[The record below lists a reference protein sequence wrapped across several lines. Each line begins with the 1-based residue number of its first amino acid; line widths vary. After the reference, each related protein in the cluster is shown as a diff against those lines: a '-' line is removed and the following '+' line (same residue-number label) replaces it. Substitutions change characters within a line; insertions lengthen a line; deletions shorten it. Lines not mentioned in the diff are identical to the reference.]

1 LMGMRILTAGVLGGV
16 AMFIWSSIA
25 HMVLPLGE
33 AGMKEIPDEAT
44 VARELHRSLADK
56 SGLYIFPGLGVGE
69 NATRAEKHAAMK
81 KAMDKV
87 ATGPSGIVM
96 YNSGRPFSFARYLT
110 IEFITEVVEATLA
123 VFLLGQTRIATFA
136 GRVGFVTAAGVV
148 AAIATN
154 VSYWNW
160 YGFPAVYTL
169 SYMFIQIVGFV
180 CAGLVAGLV
189 LRRTAPRVAG

>member
-1 LMGMRILTAGVLGGV
+1 MVMRILIAGVLGGV

-33 AGMKEIPDEAT
+33 AGMKEIPDEGELT
-44 VARELHRSLADK
+44 RELHRSLADK

-69 NATRAEKHAAMK
+69 NATREEKHAAMK

-96 YNSGRPFSFARYLT
+96 YNSARPFSFARYLT

-123 VFLLGQTRIATFA
+123 VFLLAQTTLGSFA
-136 GRVGFVTAAGVV
+136 GRVGFIALAGVL

-180 CAGLVAGLV
+180 CAGIIAALV
-189 LRRTAPRVAG
+189 LRRSIPRHVS

>member
-1 LMGMRILTAGVLGGV
+1 MRILIAGVLGGV

-44 VARELHRSLADK
+44 VTRELHRSLADK

-69 NATRAEKHAAMK
+69 NATREQKHAAMK

-87 ATGPSGIVM
+87 ATAPSGIVM
-96 YNSGRPFSFARYLT
+96 YNSARPFSFARYLT

-123 VFLLGQTRIATFA
+123 VFLLAQTTLGSFA
-136 GRVGFVTAAGVV
+136 GRVGFITLAGVL

-154 VSYWNW
+154 VPYWNW

-180 CAGLVAGLV
+180 CAGIIAALV
-189 LRRTAPRVAG
+189 LRRTIPRHVS

>member
-1 LMGMRILTAGVLGGV
+1 MVMRILIAGVLGGV

-44 VARELHRSLADK
+44 VTRELHRSLADK

-69 NATRAEKHAAMK
+69 NATREQKHAAMK

-87 ATGPSGIVM
+87 ATAPSGIVM
-96 YNSGRPFSFARYLT
+96 YNSARPFSFARYLT

-123 VFLLGQTRIATFA
+123 VFLLAQTTLGSFA
-136 GRVGFVTAAGVV
+136 GRVGFITLAGVL

-154 VSYWNW
+154 VPYWNW

-180 CAGLVAGLV
+180 CAGIIAALV
-189 LRRTAPRVAG
+189 LRRTIPRHVS

>member
-1 LMGMRILTAGVLGGV
+1 MKILIAGVLGGM

-44 VARELHRSLADK
+44 LTRELHRSLADK

-69 NATRAEKHAAMK
+69 NATREEKHAAMK

-87 ATGPSGIVM
+87 ATGPSGILM
-96 YNSGRPFSFARYLT
+96 YNSARPFSFARYLT

-123 VFLLGQTRIATFA
+123 VFLLAQTTLGSFA
-136 GRVGFVTAAGVV
+136 GRVGFITLAGVL

-180 CAGLVAGLV
+180 CAGIIAALV
-189 LRRTAPRVAG
+189 LRRSIPRHVS

>member
-1 LMGMRILTAGVLGGV
+1 MVMRILIAGVLGGV

-44 VARELHRSLADK
+44 VTRELHRSLADK

-69 NATRAEKHAAMK
+69 NATREQKHAAMK

-87 ATGPSGIVM
+87 ATAPSGIVM
-96 YNSGRPFSFARYLT
+96 YNSARPFSFARYLT
-110 IEFITEVVEATLA
+110 IEFITEVVEALLA
-123 VFLLGQTRIATFA
+123 VFLLAQTTTATFA
-136 GRVGFVTAAGVV
+136 GRVGFVTAAGVL

-189 LRRTAPRVAG
+189 LRRTAPRVAA